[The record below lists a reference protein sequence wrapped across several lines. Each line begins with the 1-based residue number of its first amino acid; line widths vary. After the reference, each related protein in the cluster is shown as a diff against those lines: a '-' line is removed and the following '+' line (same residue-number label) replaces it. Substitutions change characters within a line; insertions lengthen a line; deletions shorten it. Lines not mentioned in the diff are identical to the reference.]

1 MKRKL
6 ILFTTI
12 IVAGLTLVGCKAT
25 VKQVENKQ
33 NNNIVYAQEIDK
45 KSSSDNDKL
54 SYEIKKEVFEDK
66 AANTKISYPKIV
78 GYPGEL
84 LMDYM
89 NQSLKKPVGLYVKKD
104 SYSNINIDYKVTK
117 MDKNII
123 SVLFQGSGKLSSG
136 RDITIQQSVNLDIK
150 STNEVTFNN
159 FVKSD
164 KASKEKVFEIL
175 NKKANGIGVKLN
187 TETEGIRIYFKDEK
201 AVFYFMP
208 ADDSAKKFIEIEVP
222 IKELEGLI
230 NTDFGN
236 RPAS

>member
-6 ILFTTI
+6 ILFNTI
-12 IVAGLTLVGCKAT
+12 IITGLTLVGCNAT
-25 VKQVENKQ
+25 VKQGENKQ

-89 NQSLKKPVGLYVKKD
+89 NQSLKKPIDLYGKKD

-150 STNEVTFNN
+150 STNEITFNN
-159 FVKSD
+159 FIKSD
-164 KASKEKVFEIL
+164 KASKEKVFAIL
-175 NKKANGIGVKLN
+175 NQEANVVGAKL
-187 TETEGIRIYFKDEK
+187 TAETEGIRIYFEDEK
-201 AVFYFMP
+201 VNFYYMP
-208 ADDSAKKFIEIEVP
+208 GDDSAKKFIEVEVP
-222 IKELEGLI
+222 IKKLEGLI